1 MIFINKVFII
11 SYSEKEF
18 FCLKYSKRWVG
29 ILENLYSK
37 SYEIY

>member
-18 FCLKYSKRWVG
+18 FCLKYSKRWV
-29 ILENLYSK
+29 IKKLEF
-37 SYEIY
+37 